1 MKILQDRLNQPSI
14 PALDGVRAVAVF
26 LVILYH
32 FGFSRVPGGHGVMLF
47 FVLSG
52 FLITWLLLKEN
63 DKTGTI
69 SLKGFYWR
77 RVLRIFPAFYVFW
90 FLMVAYLL
98 ARGKDVPWAHAWSS
112 FFYLSNYY
120 AALNHH
126 PENLFSHTWS
136 LAIEEQFYLL
146 WPAAFI
152 FLRRDLRRLT
162 GFLVALIAL
171 VWVYRAVLVYGFGVN
186 ISYIYSAFD
195 TRLDHLMVGCLL
207 AVLLKREALPRVWSA
222 VTTNAAAP
230 LVTIALLAAS
240 VYAGQ
245 ESLAPRYRDVF
256 GYAVEPLLMAVFIVQ
271 MVKLSA
277 SGAWSWTEWGWV
289 KYLGRISYP
298 LYLYQQFTI
307 YPTSKALA
315 FLPWPLQLAG
325 VIAATVIAASL
336 SYFLVERYFLKLKD
350 AGRKHEQRPLA
361 SQPAPGEADTRTEVA
376 RVVTIA

>member
-1 MKILQDRLNQPSI
+1 MNAFDTLKTRLNQSSI

-32 FGFSRVPGGHGVMLF
+32 YGFARVPGGHGVMLF

-90 FLMVAYLL
+90 FLMVGYLL
-98 ARGKDVPWAHAWSS
+98 LRGKGVPWPHALSA
-112 FFYLSNYY
+112 FFYTSNYY

-136 LAIEEQFYLL
+136 LCIEEQFYFL
-146 WPAAFI
+146 WPAAFLL
-152 FLRRDLRRLT
+152 LRKNLRTMTR
-162 GFLVALIAL
+162 ALIAL
-171 VWVYRAVLVYGFGVN
+171 IACVWIYRAVLVYGFGVN
-186 ISYIYSAFD
+186 VSYIYTAFD

-207 AVLLKREALPRVWSA
+207 AVLLKRDALPALWSA
-222 VTTNAAAP
+222 VTNHAAAP
-230 LVTIALLAAS
+230 LVTIALLGVS
-240 VYAGQ
+240 IYAGQ
-245 ESLAPRYRDVF
+245 ENLVPRYRDVF
-256 GYAVEPLLMAVFIVQ
+256 GYALEPLLMAIFIVQ
-271 MVKLSA
+271 MIKLSE
-277 SGAWSWTEWGWV
+277 SGVWAWTEWSWI

-315 FLPWPLQLAG
+315 FLPWPVQLAG
-325 VIAATVIAASL
+325 VITTTIIAASL
-336 SYFLVERYFLKLKD
+336 SYFIVERYFLKLKD
-350 AGRKHEQRPLA
+350 AGRKNEIRAVTATPELA
-361 SQPAPGEADTRTEVA
+361 QAG
-376 RVVTIA
+376 

>member
-1 MKILQDRLNQPSI
+1 MNAFDELKARLNLSSI

-32 FGFSRVPGGHGVMLF
+32 YGFSRVPGGHGVMLF

-98 ARGKDVPWAHAWSS
+98 LRGKGVPWPHALSA
-112 FFYLSNYY
+112 FFYTSNYY
-120 AALNHH
+120 AAFNNH

-136 LAIEEQFYLL
+136 LCIEEQFYFL

-152 FLRRDLRRLT
+152 LLRHNLRRMTQVLT
-162 GFLVALIAL
+162 ALIVC
-171 VWVYRAVLVYGFGVN
+171 VWLYRAALVYGFGVN
-186 ISYIYSAFD
+186 VSYIYTAFD

-207 AVLLKREALPRVWSA
+207 AVLLKRDALPALWSS
-222 VTTNAAAP
+222 VTSHAAAP

-240 VYAGQ
+240 IYAGQ
-245 ESLAPRYRDVF
+245 EHLAPRYRDVF

-277 SGAWSWTEWGWV
+277 SDAWAWTEWAWV

-325 VIAATVIAASL
+325 VIVATVVAASL
-336 SYFLVERYFLKLKD
+336 SYFIVERYFLKLKD
-350 AGRKHEQRPLA
+350 AGRQNSPSATTTNATSKLA
-361 SQPAPGEADTRTEVA
+361 QAGQIV
-376 RVVTIA
+376 